1 MRPGVLLLAALL
13 AVPCA
18 AQASGPLLDTPRLQ
32 IGAAA
37 TAKVGTHETALGA
50 RLHAAAPLIRG
61 RSVGLLVR
69 GGVGVEGLVDDLG
82 IPGAGVGAQPGIEL
96 AVAFGPPVRR
106 ATGDVLQPSV
116 RRHELAYALLGY
128 LDSDG
133 TSQAS
138 GGIRYRLATA
148 RSVVEVAYENDAF
161 AHLLRDEFRTAAIRV
176 RVVRTDRETPAGLGL
191 RAVLWTGT
199 TAGLGRLTRNET
211 YDLSGQLGG
220 AYSHGI
226 LALDAV
232 YGGLTLSL
240 GVDAEGVRSAIQNT
254 FHRLIDDGQIPRR
267 DRAPRLFIRLA
278 LNEGG
283 GLY

>member
-1 MRPGVLLLAALL
+1 MLAALL
-13 AVPCA
+13 ALPCA
-18 AQASGPLLDTPRLQ
+18 GQGSGSLLDAPRVQ

-50 RLHAAAPLIRG
+50 RLHAAAPLSSG
-61 RSVGLLVR
+61 RSVGLLAR
-69 GGVGVEGLVDDLG
+69 AGVGVEGLVDDLG
-82 IPGAGVGAQPGIEL
+82 IPGASVGAQPGVEL
-96 AVAFGPPVRR
+96 AVAFGASVRR
-106 ATGDVLQPSV
+106 ATGDVLQLSV

-176 RVVRTDRETPAGLGL
+176 RIVRTDRETPVGLGI
-191 RAVLWTGT
+191 RAVIWTGT
-199 TAGLGRLTRNET
+199 TAGLGRLTRDET
-211 YDLSGQLGG
+211 YDLSAQLGG
-220 AYSHGI
+220 AYSHGV
-226 LALDAV
+226 LALDAIH
-232 YGGLTLSL
+232 GGLTLSL
-240 GVDAEGVRSAIQNT
+240 GVDAEGIRSAIQNT
-254 FHRLIDDGQIPRR
+254 FHDLIDDGQIPRR
-267 DRAPRLFIRLA
+267 DQAPRLFIRLA